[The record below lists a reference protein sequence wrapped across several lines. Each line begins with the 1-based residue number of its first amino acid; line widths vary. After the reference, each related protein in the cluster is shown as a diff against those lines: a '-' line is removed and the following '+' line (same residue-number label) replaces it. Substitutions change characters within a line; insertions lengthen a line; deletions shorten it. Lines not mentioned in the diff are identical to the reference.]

1 MKGMTTNTCAAGVGA
16 AGGQT
21 IKMRVRWIG
30 RLSACGKGRGRR
42 WGLTALLLACL
53 VPGAPVRA
61 QIPILDI
68 INAAVKKVIVATD
81 LEIERMQTETIES
94 QNAEKALEND
104 MAQSELTDITGW
116 VQQQRDLFS
125 EFYTELWNIK
135 NAIATYEEVKD
146 MIEKQG
152 AIVAGYKQ
160 VYATLGKDSH
170 FSPNELT
177 AMYGVLS
184 GILNQSVQNIGRLTT
199 VITALVT
206 QMGDGPRL
214 QIIDETGREI
224 DRNYTDLYRFSQG
237 CYLMSAQRAQNA
249 DDLTAIR
256 AMYGIQ

>member
-1 MKGMTTNTCAAGVGA
+1 MTIYTGTAVGRSRD
-16 AGGQT
+16 GQAV
-21 IKMRVRWIG
+21 KMRVRWIG

-42 WGLTALLLACL
+42 WGLAALLLACL
-53 VPGAPVRA
+53 VPGAPARA

-104 MAQSELTDITGW
+104 MAQSELTDISGW

-135 NAIATYEEVKD
+135 NAIATYEEIKD
-146 MIEKQG
+146 MIAKQE

-160 VYATLGKDSH
+160 VYATLGSDAH
-170 FSPNELT
+170 FSPTELT

-184 GILNQSVQNIGRLTT
+184 GILNQSVQNISRLTS

-224 DRNYTDLYRFSQG
+224 DRNYLDLVRFSQG
-237 CYLMSAQRAQNA
+237 CYQLSASRSLNA
-249 DDLTAIR
+249 NDAATTKAL
-256 AMYGIQ
+256 YGLQ